1 MELYK
6 QYEFLTKE
14 NQCIEKEQS
23 KIRVAISNYE
33 NKKAENTLVKKELA
47 LLDDEDVVYK
57 LIGPVLIQQE
67 TGDAKIQVDSRI
79 EMINKEIHKLEKN
92 YQANTKKIDANRQ
105 KIADI
110 QGKLIQISRQLE
122 QFFLEHYFFL
132 YRTYFHHIVNFH
144 NLVWK
149 NLNK

>member
-6 QYEFLTKE
+6 QYEFIMKE
-14 NQCIEKEQS
+14 NECIEKEQS

-33 NKKAENTLVKKELA
+33 NKKAENNIVKNELT
-47 LLDDEDVVYK
+47 LLDDSDIVYK
-57 LIGPVLIQQE
+57 LIGPILVQQE

-92 YQANTKKIDANRQ
+92 YQNNFKKIDENRK

-110 QGKLIQISRQLE
+110 QGKLIQLSKQME
-122 QFFLEHYFFL
+122 QIKKKEK
-132 YRTYFHHIVNFH
+132 INI
-144 NLVWK
+144 
-149 NLNK
+149 

>member
-6 QYEFLTKE
+6 QYEFLIKE

-33 NKKAENTLVKKELA
+33 NKKAEKALVKKELA

-57 LIGPVLIQQE
+57 LIGPILVQQE
-67 TGDAKIQVDSRI
+67 TSDAKIQVDSRI
-79 EMINKEIHKLEKN
+79 EIINKEIHKLEKN
-92 YQANTKKIDANRQ
+92 YQTNSKNTETNRQ

-110 QGKLIQISRQLE
+110 QAKLIQISKQME
-122 QFFLEHYFFL
+122 QMKKEG
-132 YRTYFHHIVNFH
+132 
-144 NLVWK
+144 K
-149 NLNK
+149 

>member
-6 QYEFLTKE
+6 QYEFIMKE
-14 NQCIEKEQS
+14 NECIEKEQS

-33 NKKAENTLVKKELA
+33 NKKAENNIVKNELT
-47 LLDDEDVVYK
+47 LLDDSDIVYK
-57 LIGPVLIQQE
+57 LIGPILVQQE

-92 YQANTKKIDANRQ
+92 YQNNFKKIDENRK

-110 QGKLIQISRQLE
+110 QGKLIQLSKQME
-122 QFFLEHYFFL
+122 QMKKEG
-132 YRTYFHHIVNFH
+132 
-144 NLVWK
+144 K
-149 NLNK
+149 K

>member
-47 LLDDEDVVYK
+47 LLEDDDVVYK
-57 LIGPVLIQQE
+57 LIGPVLVQQE

-92 YQANTKKIDANRQ
+92 YQTNTKKIDANRQ
-105 KIADI
+105 KITDI
-110 QGKLIQISRQLE
+110 QAKLIQISRQLE
-122 QFFLEHYFFL
+122 Q
-132 YRTYFHHIVNFH
+132 
-144 NLVWK
+144 
-149 NLNK
+149 NKKEGK

>member
-6 QYEFLTKE
+6 QYEFILKE
-14 NQCIEKEQS
+14 NECIQKEQS

-33 NKKAENTLVKKELA
+33 NKKTENTMVKKELE

-57 LIGPVLIQQE
+57 LIGPILVQQE

-92 YQANTKKIDANRQ
+92 YQNNAKKIDDNKK
-105 KIADI
+105 KISDL
-110 QGKLIQISRQLE
+110 QTKLIQMSKQLE
-122 QFFLEHYFFL
+122 QMKKQE
-132 YRTYFHHIVNFH
+132 
-144 NLVWK
+144 K
-149 NLNK
+149 

>member
-6 QYEFLTKE
+6 QYELLIKE

-57 LIGPVLIQQE
+57 LIGPILVQQE
-67 TGDAKIQVDSRI
+67 TSDAKIQVNSRI
-79 EMINKEIHKLEKN
+79 DIINKEIHKLEKN
-92 YQANTKKIDANRQ
+92 YQTNTKKIDDNKK

-110 QGKLIQISRQLE
+110 QGKLIQLSKQLE
-122 QFFLEHYFFL
+122 QMKKEG
-132 YRTYFHHIVNFH
+132 
-144 NLVWK
+144 K
-149 NLNK
+149 